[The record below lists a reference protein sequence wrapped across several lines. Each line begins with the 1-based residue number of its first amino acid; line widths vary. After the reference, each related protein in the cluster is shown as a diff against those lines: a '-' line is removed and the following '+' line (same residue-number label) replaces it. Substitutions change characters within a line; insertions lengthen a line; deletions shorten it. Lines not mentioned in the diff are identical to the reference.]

1 MKKLEEEKRWR
12 KEFKKELFVCLMAA
26 IGGICYY
33 VAKPRTT
40 RGRQDE
46 VQQIVEPSRES
57 QGEPDTQTTTEN
69 NKVEATQPE
78 VESYNDSIAPTH
90 KSEGATEATTTTGTT
105 YNKVVAED
113 NSQAVAKADEE
124 IQAAKDNGAVVEDK
138 ETGYCCYRNSTKE
151 PAVEEEKETQKR
163 VDLDISQAVDA
174 VNENNKVGA
183 LFRRLLFLS
192 VI

>member
-1 MKKLEEEKRWR
+1 MEKNIKKGIVV
-12 KEFKKELFVCLMAA
+12 VCLMAA

-124 IQAAKDNGAVVEDK
+124 IQAAKDNGAVVVEDK
-138 ETGYCCYRNSTKE
+138 ETGITAVTETQPQE

-174 VNENNKVGA
+174 VNEK
-183 LFRRLLFLS
+183 
-192 VI
+192 

>member
-1 MKKLEEEKRWR
+1 MNR
-12 KEFKKELFVCLMAA
+12 KAKTIFAIVFIMATLL
-26 IGGICYY
+26 GGFLLKN
-33 VAKPRTT
+33 ANNNKTT
-40 RGRQDE
+40 RGRQEE
-46 VQQIVEPSRES
+46 VQAIES
-57 QGEPDTQTTTEN
+57 TNKSQAKPEAQTTTEN
-69 NKVEATQPE
+69 NSVKVEATQPE

-124 IQAAKDNGAVVEDK
+124 IQAAKDNGAVVVEDK
-138 ETGYCCYRNSTKE
+138 ETGITAVTETQPQE

-174 VNENNKVGA
+174 VNEK
-183 LFRRLLFLS
+183 
-192 VI
+192 

>member
-1 MKKLEEEKRWR
+1 
-12 KEFKKELFVCLMAA
+12 MAA

-124 IQAAKDNGAVVEDK
+124 IQAAKDNGAVVVEDK
-138 ETGYCCYRNSTKE
+138 ETGITAVTETQPQE

-174 VNENNKVGA
+174 VNEK
-183 LFRRLLFLS
+183 
-192 VI
+192 